1 MKLSTS
7 APAKT
12 GERGSATLILFV
24 LLSIMLILVA
34 VNGRALLRLH
44 HQIKFVEEKQV
55 QRLNQPSA
63 GTNSIP
69 AKSHE

>member
-1 MKLSTS
+1 MKLSS
-7 APAKT
+7 SIPSKA

-55 QRLNQPSA
+55 QRLNSSPA
-63 GTNSIP
+63 GTNSLP

>member
-7 APAKT
+7 VPAKN

-55 QRLNQPSA
+55 QRLNPPSA
-63 GTNSIP
+63 DTNSIP

>member
-7 APAKT
+7 VPAKN

-55 QRLNQPSA
+55 QRLNPSPA
-63 GTNSIP
+63 GTNTSP
-69 AKSHE
+69 LKSHE

>member
-1 MKLSTS
+1 MKLSPS
-7 APAKT
+7 APSKT

-55 QRLNQPSA
+55 QRLNPAPA